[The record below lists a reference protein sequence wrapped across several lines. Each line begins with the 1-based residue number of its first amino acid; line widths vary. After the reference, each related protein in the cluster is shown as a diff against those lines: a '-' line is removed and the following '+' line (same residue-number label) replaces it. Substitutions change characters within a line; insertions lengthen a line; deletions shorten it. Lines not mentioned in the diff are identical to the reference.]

1 MALSKHKLQEKFSA
15 RRLVL
20 PILLGFGVI
29 GYMLY
34 TNYEPGQV
42 DTLLEASPLWVAM
55 ALLVLLVRDMGY
67 IYRIR
72 YITDKVLSWKQSFNV
87 IMLWEFASCALP
99 SVMGG
104 TTVVA
109 YILFKEKIPLGK
121 ALAQVMVTS
130 LLDNLYFVLAVPVV
144 LYFTKENVIPE
155 INGLN
160 NTLRDSIAI
169 AFTFSYLLIALYAF
183 TMFYALIINPKAVK
197 RLILRLSQLKPFRR
211 WREQMFRHANELFIA
226 SQHLRSRKANYWL
239 HAGISTAFVWTARY
253 IIIGCLIAAFTNLDL
268 HDHLVI
274 FSRNLIY
281 KIVLFISITP
291 GAAGIAEIAFP
302 AFFGTF
308 LGSFTTIVVLL
319 YRLLTHYLYLV
330 MGAIVF
336 PRWAS
341 SAFKNNEP
349 ADEEKPVVATL
360 PEPVNTQP
368 MAV

>member
-1 MALSKHKLQEKFSA
+1 MALTKQKLQENFST
-15 RRLVL
+15 RKLVL
-20 PILLGFGVI
+20 PMLLGFGVI

-34 TNYEPGQV
+34 TSYEPGQLN
-42 DTLLEASPLWVAM
+42 TLLQVSPFWVSM
-55 ALLVLLVRDMGY
+55 ALLVLLVRDFGY
-67 IYRIR
+67 IYRMR
-72 YITDKVLSWKQSFNV
+72 YITDKVLSWKQSFNI

-121 ALAQVMVTS
+121 AIAQVMVTS
-130 LLDNLYFVLAVPVV
+130 LLDNLYFVLAVPLV
-144 LYFTKENVIPE
+144 LYFTKENVLPE
-155 INGLN
+155 MLGLSE
-160 NTLRDSIAI
+160 TLRESLAI
-169 AFTFSYLLIALYAF
+169 AFIISYLLISLYAF

-197 RLILRLSQLKPFRR
+197 HLFIRLGQLRPFRK
-211 WREQMFRHANELFIA
+211 WREQMFRHANELLIA
-226 SQHLRSRKANYWL
+226 SQHLRSKKSTYWL

-253 IIIGCLIAAFTNLDL
+253 IIIGCLIAAFTQLNL
-268 HDHLVI
+268 HDHLLI

-281 KIVLFISITP
+281 KIVLFMSVTP

-302 AFFGTF
+302 AFFGAY

-330 MGAIVF
+330 LGAIIF
-336 PRWAS
+336 PRWAARVFS
-341 SAFKNNEP
+341 GSES
-349 ADEEKPVVATL
+349 ADEAKL
-360 PEPVNTQP
+360 LIPEQPESLNTQP